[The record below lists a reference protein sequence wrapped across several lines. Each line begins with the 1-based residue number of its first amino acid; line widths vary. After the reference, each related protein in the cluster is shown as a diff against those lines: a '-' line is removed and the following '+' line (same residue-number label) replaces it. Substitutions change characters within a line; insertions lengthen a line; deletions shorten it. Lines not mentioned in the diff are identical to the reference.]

1 MTNVYRLLCLGIC
14 LSFCSASAALA
25 GSAISINYG
34 VVKSVQTVKQE
45 GKHAGGAVVG
55 GVMGALIGP
64 RRHRG
69 IRVLAGAGIGAAVQG
84 SATKGT
90 LQQYSVDLVSGGTT
104 IISTEQL
111 EIRIGDCVSV
121 EQGEHANIRR
131 VSSYHCETKTSS
143 SSPAHHISAASN
155 CQKSKNELA
164 NAQTDDAITNAA
176 KKVRIL
182 CED

>member
-1 MTNVYRLLCLGIC
+1 MTKVYRLLCIGFC
-14 LSFCSASAALA
+14 LFFCSASSALA
-25 GSAISINYG
+25 ASAISINYG

-131 VSSYHCETKTSS
+131 VSSYHCEMKTSS
-143 SSPAHHISAASN
+143 PPAHHTSAASN

-164 NAQTDDAITNAA
+164 NAQTDDAITKAA

>member
-1 MTNVYRLLCLGIC
+1 MTKVYRLLCLGIC

-25 GSAISINYG
+25 ASAISINYG
-34 VVKSVQTVKQE
+34 VVKSVHTVKQE
-45 GKHAGGAVVG
+45 GKHAGGAMVG

-69 IRVLAGAGIGAAVQG
+69 IRILAGAGIGAAVQG

-121 EQGEHANIRR
+121 EQGAQANIRR
-131 VSSYHCETKTSS
+131 VSNYHCEFKTSS
-143 SSPAHHISAASN
+143 PPAHHISAASN
-155 CQKSKNELA
+155 CEKSKNELA